1 MRLPGNGQC
10 PLQQPQRPWTLS
22 TLYLRG
28 ICSKIPLTAVHCP
41 DFLNRNQSL
50 YMPALTQQP
59 SLHVGN
65 LISIIALFHFQR
77 DGHKAIALI
86 GGATGS
92 IGDPSGKSSERIALD
107 GSAILLNTD
116 SIKAQLQSLFA
127 NAAMYS
133 KKHPPVP
140 PSSETVASS
149 LLESTDLN
157 RIQILNNAEWL
168 QPMNLLEFITNIGR
182 RVRISSMLAR
192 DSVRTRLNSA
202 TGISFMEFVYQLFQA
217 YDFWY
222 LFSRYGC
229 QVQVG
234 GSDQW
239 GNITAG
245 TDLIRRF
252 LIDPGNE
259 HVKHHIAQRAIRQQG
274 EKPGIDTVDSEVA
287 FGVTL
292 PLITTSSGEKFG
304 KSAGNAVWLND
315 SFTSV
320 FDFYQFFRRTPDS
333 EVEKY
338 LSYFTFL
345 SDNAIQDILARH
357 HTMPENQY
365 PQRKLAFHATELV
378 HGENKASKACT
389 MSEVLYDESLS
400 KIPASQI
407 IDAFKDDTR
416 LKHLARSD
424 IVGKTICDI
433 AAISQATR
441 SKSSARKLVSSG
453 GLYLNKRRI
462 ESDTYLICEEDLLD
476 SKLLLLRIGKS
487 SYTIISLI

>member
-1 MRLPGNGQC
+1 
-10 PLQQPQRPWTLS
+10 
-22 TLYLRG
+22 
-28 ICSKIPLTAVHCP
+28 
-41 DFLNRNQSL
+41 
-50 YMPALTQQP
+50 MPALTQQP

-116 SIKAQLQSLFA
+116 SIKAQTPKSVCERCHVL
-127 NAAMYS
+127 
-133 KKHPPVP
+133 KKTPPVP

-304 KSAGNAVWLND
+304 KVREMPYGLTTLLHQYLI
-315 SFTSV
+315 FI
-320 FDFYQFFRRTPDS
+320 RRTPDS